1 MKIDSR
7 AKFGMRECPNCAVD
21 VPANENRCPI
31 CGYAFPGRGALQRSL
46 IWIVALFLALLLA
59 PLLLSLR

>member
-1 MKIDSR
+1 MKIDPD
-7 AKFGMRECPNCAVD
+7 AKFPVRECPGCAVE
-21 VPANENRCPI
+21 VPSNENRCPI

-46 IWIVALFLALLLA
+46 IWIVALFLALLLV